1 MGGERIL
8 VTGGNS
14 GIGLALCKQLATE
27 HDCHVY
33 LGSRS
38 MESGSKALESIFSY
52 APQCN
57 GKIELV
63 NIDVM
68 SDASV
73 TEAANSLRTAL
84 GSEVLYAVNV
94 VLVLLRASAKNTRK
108 EACNYA
114 NLTLILTS
122 VSTSS
127 DSSAVVNNA
136 GTGLA
141 HGVAP
146 EVILDTNLY
155 GVKRVCEAFLP
166 LLHPVEGRIVNV
178 GSGAGPMWLN
188 KQSEETKGIINDA
201 NVTWQ
206 QIDGVVKAEFS
217 RGAGVNAYG
226 VSKSC
231 VSAYTALLART
242 NPNLKCSSISPGFI
256 DTAIV
261 RGFGAKKSPEEGTVS
276 IRHCLFARLE
286 GNGWYYGSDA
296 VRSPL
301 DVLRNPGEPP
311 YTGK

>member
-84 GSEVLYAVNV
+84 GSEVLY
-94 VLVLLRASAKNTRK
+94 
-108 EACNYA
+108 
-114 NLTLILTS
+114 
-122 VSTSS
+122 
-127 DSSAVVNNA
+127 AVVNNA